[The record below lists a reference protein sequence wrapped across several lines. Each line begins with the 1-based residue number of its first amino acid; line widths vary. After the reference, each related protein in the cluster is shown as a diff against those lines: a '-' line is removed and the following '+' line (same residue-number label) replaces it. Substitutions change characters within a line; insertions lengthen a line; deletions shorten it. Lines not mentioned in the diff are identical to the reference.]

1 MSSRGTLQKAL
12 VLPSKHGEWTVTE
25 LPIPDPG
32 PKDVLVKILATALN
46 PVDWKV
52 QVYGFPVTDYP
63 HVGGTDGAGI
73 VEAVGQEVT
82 TFVKGDRVLFQG
94 YFENPK
100 ATFQQYAIV
109 PAEIAAKIPD
119 NISFDQAA
127 SVPLG
132 LATAVVGFYNH
143 RAPESRSVKLTA
155 PWEEGG
161 TTKYAGQPIFII
173 GGASSVGQYAI
184 QMAKLSGFSPII
196 TSASP
201 RNEQLLLSLGATHVL
216 DRSLSTQ
223 AIQSELAKI
232 TQGKPI
238 DLVFDTI
245 SVDDTQLLGY
255 DVLAPGGNLLLVLNE
270 TIPAEKKKE
279 GDNKKVSMMLAN
291 VHIPECREIGIQLY
305 SRLTEWLDKGIVVPN
320 KAEVLPNGLAGIP
333 EGLERL
339 KNNKVSAT
347 KLVARPQETP

>member
-1 MSSRGTLQKAL
+1 MPQPALQKAL
-12 VLPSKHGEWTVTE
+12 ILPRKHGEWSVAE
-25 LPIPDPG
+25 VPIPTPG

-52 QVYGFPVTDYP
+52 QALGYLVTEFPAV
-63 HVGGTDGAGI
+63 VGTDGAGVI
-73 VEAVGQEVT
+73 EAVGSEVT
-82 TFVKGDRVLFQG
+82 TFARGDRVLFQG
-94 YFENPK
+94 YFENSK

-109 PAEIAAKIPD
+109 PAEITAKIPD

-132 LATAVVGFYNH
+132 LATPIIGLYNH
-143 RAPESRSVKLTA
+143 HPESNSIRLTP

-161 TTKYAGQPIFII
+161 MAKYAGKPIFII
-173 GGASSVGQYAI
+173 GGASSVGQYTI

-196 TSASP
+196 ATASP

-216 DRSLSTQ
+216 DRSLSPE
-223 AIQSELAKI
+223 AIKSALPKL
-232 TQGKPI
+232 THGKPI
-238 DLVFDTI
+238 EIVFDTV

-255 DVLAPGGNLLLVLNE
+255 DVLAPGGHLLLVLYE

-279 GDNKKVSMMLAN
+279 ADRKKVLMVLAN
-291 VHIPECREIGIQLY
+291 VHLPECRTIGVQLY
-305 SRLTEWLDKGIVVPN
+305 SRLTEWLREGVVVPN
-320 KAEVLPNGLAGIP
+320 RVEVLPDGLAGIP

-339 KNNKVSAT
+339 KNNKVSAM
-347 KLVARPQETP
+347 KLVARPHETP